1 MEDVPP
7 NMPFNAYGAFEPY
20 GMCVWVNQDN
30 QSEWTLPTVSVLSHE
45 FTHYVHAV
53 STWHAIDD
61 LITLLYQLHAGIQRL
76 EELSVP
82 IQLPLRRW
90 AQEATVPDFVREFVA
105 AVSARNQRISDSMG
119 SQLDSAPPV
128 GASDG
133 ETYVHSGH
141 LHIRTT
147 ANAGVPVLRLA
158 LLEGAALAKK
168 CETVGNSDDLISK
181 KKRAGLSHYFALHD
195 ACGHAN
201 PYLDPLTASQF
212 LCDMALCSPKPAD
225 AVLSGLGALGRLP
238 AAAGID
244 DFKDSLLGLYDSHCS
259 GPMTHLQNQLEQALS
274 VLPKEDDPSLNVSWG
289 RVALENSL
297 AAVEKRQR
305 MPLSLIEPQYLGAGL
320 HVLAKEIGSPVVIT
334 NDMRLTGLA
343 EAPLPRLIGRNSLRT
358 IRHLSSWLFSSE
370 PGRLECPY
378 AGCPGCPDGRRGED
392 CITDARRV
400 IAIPD
405 SEPWCALH
413 YSAHQLRI
421 VPVVRADVEARP
433 CN

>member
-1 MEDVPP
+1 M
-7 NMPFNAYGAFEPY
+7 GA
-20 GMCVWVNQDN
+20 G
-30 QSEWTLPTVSVLSHE
+30 SH
-45 FTHYVHAV
+45 
-53 STWHAIDD
+53 
-61 LITLLYQLHAGIQRL
+61 R
-76 EELSVP
+76 
-82 IQLPLRRW
+82 
-90 AQEATVPDFVREFVA
+90 PDFVREFVA

-133 ETYVHSGH
+133 ETYVRSGH
-141 LHIRTT
+141 LYIRTT
-147 ANAGVPVLRLA
+147 ANAGVPVLGLA

-168 CETVGNSDDLISK
+168 CETVGNADDLISK
-181 KKRAGLSHYFALHD
+181 KKNARLSHYFALHD
-195 ACGHAN
+195 ACARAN
-201 PYLDPLTASQF
+201 PHLDPLTASQF

-225 AVLSGLGALGRLP
+225 AVLSGLDALGRLP
-238 AAAGID
+238 LAAGID
-244 DFKDSLLGLYDSHCS
+244 DFKHSLLGLYDSHCR
-259 GPMTHLQNQLEQALS
+259 GPMIRRRNQLEQALS
-274 VLPKEDDPSLNVSWG
+274 VLPKDDDPSLNVSWG

-305 MPLSLIEPQYLGAGL
+305 MPLSLIEPQYFGAGL

-334 NDMRLTGLA
+334 NDMRLTALA

-358 IRHLSSWLFSSE
+358 ITHLSSWLLSSE
-370 PGRLECPY
+370 AGRLECPY

-392 CITDARRV
+392 CFTDARRV

-433 CN
+433 CY